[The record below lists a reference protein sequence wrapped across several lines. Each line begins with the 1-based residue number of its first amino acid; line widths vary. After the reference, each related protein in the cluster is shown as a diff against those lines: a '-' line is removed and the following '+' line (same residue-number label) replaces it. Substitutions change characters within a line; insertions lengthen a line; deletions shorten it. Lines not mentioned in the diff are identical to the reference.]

1 MRSTLER
8 ELKLDPPDGFV
19 LPALDGDGLPARN
32 FASTYL
38 DTEDLRLA
46 RGGVTLRYRVENG
59 SGAWQLKLPREGARV
74 ELEREGA
81 PGSAPAELIG
91 LLTAHLRGRKLVRVA
106 RMKTRRQTIRT
117 AAGDVVDDA
126 VSVYEGPRIRMR
138 FRELE
143 IELITGDGS
152 GLGELEQTLLAA
164 GAQPSNGAPKVFR
177 AIGFE
182 PPSQLPLRRSTPPLE
197 ALGERLH
204 REYLQLLRH
213 DPGVRLADDPEDI
226 HQMRVATRRL
236 RAYLRAARP
245 LVNREW
251 ADGLRVELAWLGGS
265 LGAARDLDVLL
276 ERLRGDLA
284 AEAVGNTSA
293 RGLLKELERGRGTAY
308 AAAAKTLSEPRYLEL
323 LDRLEREAHAPV
335 AGASPKTRLRRVFRD
350 ELGRCRK
357 TFDRLGRKPTD
368 EALHRARIRVKRARY
383 AAELAEHE
391 LGEGADAF
399 LQAAKKLQDVLGEH
413 QDAVVAQERIGAWAD
428 AHPEHRDLAD
438 RIVALEQSRQAACRA
453 AWPKHWRRLERL
465 GRRL

>member
-59 SGAWQLKLPREGARV
+59 KGVWQLKLPREGARV
-74 ELEREGA
+74 ELERDGPA
-81 PGSAPAELIG
+81 ARPPAELVE

-106 RMKTRRQTIRT
+106 RMKTRRQTFRT
-117 AAGDVVDDA
+117 AAADVVDDA

-143 IELITGDGS
+143 IELTAGDGV
-152 GLGELEQTLLAA
+152 GLAELERTLVAA
-164 GAQPSNGAPKVFR
+164 GAQPSSGAPKVFR

-182 PPSQLPLRRSTPPLE
+182 PPARLRLGRSTPPLK

-204 REYLQLLRH
+204 REYLRLLRH
-213 DPGVRLADDPEDI
+213 DPGVRLADDPEDV

-245 LVNREW
+245 LVKREW
-251 ADGLRVELAWLGGS
+251 ADGLREELAWLGGS

-284 AEAVGNTSA
+284 AEADGNTSA
-293 RGLLKELERGRGTAY
+293 RGLLEELERDRSAAY
-308 AAAAKTLSEPRYLEL
+308 AAAAETLSEPRYLEL
-323 LDRLEREAHAPV
+323 LDRLEGETQAPV
-335 AGASPKTRLRRVFRD
+335 AAGHAKTRLRRVFRD
-350 ELGRCRK
+350 ELDRCRK
-357 TFDRLGRKPTD
+357 TFERLGRKPTD

-391 LGEGADAF
+391 LGEEGDAF

-413 QDAVVAQERIGAWAD
+413 QDAVVAQERIGDWAD

-438 RIVALEQSRQAACRA
+438 RIIGSERSRQAASRA
-453 AWPKHWRRLERL
+453 AWPKVWRRLERL

>member
-1 MRSTLER
+1 MRSELER

-19 LPALDGDGLPARN
+19 LPALDGDGLPTRN
-32 FASTYL
+32 FASTYF

-46 RGGVTLRYRVENG
+46 RGGVTLRHRVENRKG
-59 SGAWQLKLPREGARV
+59 VWQLKLPREHARL

-81 PGSAPAELIG
+81 PGRPPAELVE

-117 AAGDVVDDA
+117 AGAYVVDDA
-126 VSVYEGPRIRMR
+126 VSVYDGPRIRMR

-143 IELITGDGS
+143 IELTAGDDP
-152 GLGELEQTLLAA
+152 GLAELQRTLVAA
-164 GAQPSNGAPKVFR
+164 GAQPSSGAPKVFR
-177 AIGFE
+177 AISLE
-182 PPSQLPLRRSTPPLE
+182 PPSQRRLRRSTPPLE

-204 REYLQLLRH
+204 RDYLRLLAH
-213 DPGVRLADDPEDI
+213 DPGVRLADDPEDV

-245 LVNREW
+245 LVKREW
-251 ADGLRVELAWLGGS
+251 ADGLREELAWLGGS

-276 ERLRGDLA
+276 DRLRGDLA
-284 AEAVGNTSA
+284 AEADGNASA
-293 RGLLKELERGRGTAY
+293 RGLLKELERDRRAAY
-308 AAAAKTLSEPRYLEL
+308 AAAAETLSEHRYLEL
-323 LDRLEREAHAPV
+323 LDRLERETQAPV
-335 AGASPKTRLRRVFRD
+335 AAGRPKTRLRRVFRD
-350 ELGRCRK
+350 ELDRCRK

-368 EALHRARIRVKRARY
+368 EALHQARIRVKRTRY

-391 LGEGADAF
+391 LGDEGDAF

-413 QDAVVAQERIGAWAD
+413 QDAVFAQERIGGWAA
-428 AHPEHRDLAD
+428 AHPKQRDLAD
-438 RIVALEQSRQAACRA
+438 RLVALEQSRQAASRA
-453 AWPKHWRRLERL
+453 AWPKLWHRLERL